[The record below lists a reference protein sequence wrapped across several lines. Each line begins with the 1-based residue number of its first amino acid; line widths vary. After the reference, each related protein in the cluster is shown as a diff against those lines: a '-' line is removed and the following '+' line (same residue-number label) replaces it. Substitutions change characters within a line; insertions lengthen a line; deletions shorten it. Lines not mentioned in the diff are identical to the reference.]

1 MSQPYYTTEALTDAD
16 VTVQTSTTVGGQAY
30 TVAMDKTGQVVVK
43 SGSSWYFLNTPAYAT
58 AWDTTTYKD
67 APYAINGAEKEGTFN
82 QAKFVWFLVHVV
94 QLSVL

>member
-16 VTVQTSTTVGGQAY
+16 VTGQTSTTVGGQAY
-30 TVAMDKTGQVVVK
+30 TAGMDKTGQFVVK

-67 APYAINGAEKEGTFN
+67 APMRST
-82 QAKFVWFLVHVV
+82 
-94 QLSVL
+94 VLKRKAPSIRRSSFTTMPMALP